1 MSSRK
6 KAPKKNRKTPLYAF
20 GKVVAQPFV
29 YPFIPYRVKG
39 RENVPKDT
47 NFIICSNHLGI
58 SDPLRLASI
67 EKRQIYF
74 LSKAELFQNKPLA
87 WLLHALGCIPV
98 QRGRGD
104 LGAIDH
110 AGEVLHRGDI
120 MGIFIE
126 GTRSRTGELGQP
138 KAGAVMLAHQHN
150 IPILPVC
157 ITPVGSKRPKLFHR
171 AIGSYG
177 ELIQPQELGIHEGK
191 AVEYRNASRMV
202 MGRIAKMRERDLKE
216 LSA

>member
-1 MSSRK
+1 MEK
-6 KAPKKNRKTPLYAF
+6 KMRNRRTLLYAF
-20 GKVVAQPFV
+20 GKVFAQPFV

-39 RENVPKDT
+39 RENVPEDT
-47 NFIICSNHLGI
+47 NFILCFNHLGI

-87 WLLHALGCIPV
+87 WLLRSLGCIPV

-104 LGAIDH
+104 LEAIDH
-110 AGEVLHRGDI
+110 AGEVLRRGDI

-126 GTRSRTGELGQP
+126 GTRSRNGELGQP
-138 KAGAVMLAHQHN
+138 KAGAVMLAHQHQV
-150 IPILPVC
+150 PIIPVC

-171 AIGSYG
+171 AIVSYG
-177 ELIQPQELGIHEGK
+177 RMIQPEELKIYEGK
-191 AVEYRNASRMV
+191 GVEYRNASRMV
-202 MGRIAKMRERDLKE
+202 MGEIAQMRERDLKE
-216 LSA
+216 LGE